1 MLRLVSFELAVDNL
15 LTWKCE
21 NNSSINQKL
30 NNVKYTKYCHN
41 LKKRELSFI
50 SCVYVA
56 CMLIELR
63 KLS

>member
-1 MLRLVSFELAVDNL
+1 MQRLVSFELAVYHL

-41 LKKRELSFI
+41 LKKKPSFF
-50 SCVYVA
+50 SGVYVA
-56 CMLIELR
+56 CMHVD
-63 KLS
+63 